1 MPTAAASKPAFAG
14 LNLADDLKDF
24 EVDEAPDHRPK
35 PDAAALADVSER
47 AGFPSREP
55 KASKP
60 APAPAPVREIIYGE
74 RLTLRVT
81 KKDRER
87 FDEIAYRLRGANGE
101 AFARILD
108 AFELQEQ
115 AAKRGGE

>member
-55 KASKP
+55 KPSK
-60 APAPAPVREIIYGE
+60 PAPAPVREVLYGE

-81 KKDRER
+81 RKDRER
-87 FDEIAYRLRGANGE
+87 FDEIVYRLRGANGE
-101 AFARILD
+101 AFARVLD
-108 AFELQEQ
+108 AFELQEK

>member
-1 MPTAAASKPAFAG
+1 MPIAAASKPAFAG
-14 LNLADDLKDF
+14 INLADDLKDF

-60 APAPAPVREIIYGE
+60 AAPAPLREVIYGE

-81 KKDRER
+81 RKDRER
-87 FDEIAYRLRGANGE
+87 FDEIVYRLRGANGE

-108 AFELQEQ
+108 AFELQEK